1 MRGGATE
8 YAWGPTIAEIDTGRR
23 HGLRHYGSMAVDS
36 AWPCSPKTVPTGWI
50 MADLA
55 VIHSGNVTVP
65 LFTTHATAT
74 AEYILDFT
82 ETKVLFLGQT
92 ENWEGVKTV
101 LPSDCLLVTL
111 PGVDCE
117 LPHKTWDEIVASA
130 PSDAPNFSPDGDDVV
145 SLVFTSGTTG
155 LPKGRDTD
163 PCHQSGSNAALPRPI
178 YETGPTA
185 LFQLPTAVTHR

>member
-1 MRGGATE
+1 MELNTLTEQGRHWATAQPDKVWMRDLHEGGATE
-8 YAWGPTIAEIDTGRR
+8 YAWGPTIAEIDRAAAW
-23 HGLRHYGSMAVDS
+23 LEAEYGSGQRMALLS
-36 AWPCSPKTVPTGWI
+36 KNRAHWI

-74 AEYILDFT
+74 AGYILDFT
-82 ETKVLFLGQT
+82 DTKVLFLGQT
-92 ENWEGVKTV
+92 ENWDGVKTV

-117 LPHKTWDEIVASA
+117 LPHKTWEDIVASA
-130 PSDAPNFSPDGDDVV
+130 PADAPSFSPDGDDIV

-155 LPKGRDTD
+155 LP
-163 PCHQSGSNAALPRPI
+163 
-178 YETGPTA
+178 
-185 LFQLPTAVTHR
+185 